1 MICHR
6 ICCNSTLARPAVRTQ
21 ELQWLAQLQLPRALR
36 VAPAE
41 TLVPGALSPGS
52 EETRTPRSGA
62 GAEDLYERLHR
73 EAMDYHARK
82 KERHEKEGLFRPIGS
97 PCFEKPCGN
106 TAPRRFGV
114 PIGF

>member
-1 MICHR
+1 M
-6 ICCNSTLARPAVRTQ
+6 
-21 ELQWLAQLQLPRALR
+21 
-36 VAPAE
+36 APAE

-106 TAPRRFGV
+106 TAPRRRGLPFW
-114 PIGF
+114 GFKGCGWRLGGATEPRAC